1 MRQGVEQEEMK
12 EEDVEEDEE
21 ELMEEEQL
29 VVKEGRKNLDGGR
42 GGVGVGVESAVAA
55 VHGFGGAAATLFLPT
70 FLFTAGPV
78 HKYVE

>member
-1 MRQGVEQEEMK
+1 MRQGVEQKEMK

-29 VVKEGRKNLDGGR
+29 VVKEGRKNLDRGR
-42 GGVGVGVESAVAA
+42 GGVGVESAVAA
-55 VHGFGGAAATLFLPT
+55 VHSFGGAAATLFLPT
-70 FLFTAGPV
+70 FLFTGPV

>member
-1 MRQGVEQEEMK
+1 MK

-42 GGVGVGVESAVAA
+42 GGSGSGVESAVAA
-55 VHGFGGAAATLFLPT
+55 VHSFGGAAATLFLPT
-70 FLFTAGPV
+70 FLFTAGASARIC
-78 HKYVE
+78 

>member
-12 EEDVEEDEE
+12 EEDVEEDEGG
-21 ELMEEEQL
+21 
-29 VVKEGRKNLDGGR
+29 VDGGR
-42 GGVGVGVESAVAA
+42 AVGGERGAEKFRRREGWGGSGVGA
-55 VHGFGGAAATLFLPT
+55 VHSFGGAAATLFLPT